1 MAMSTR
7 CWTLFPA
14 VNPDL
19 FAGPVSPALPAGDGL
34 VGQHGMKRNKKINAD
49 CYMFVY
55 EFGCGSIISCAISNG
70 TKKFW

>member
-19 FAGPVSPALPAGDGL
+19 FSGPVSPALPAGDGL
-34 VGQHGMKRNKKINAD
+34 VGQHGMKRNKKMNAD

-55 EFGCGSIISCAISNG
+55 E
-70 TKKFW
+70 T